1 MIKEY
6 DIEIYPCK
14 LWITDETDVYSLNKK
29 FAFCD
34 SDNLYEETTHS
45 LESIQKSWSNVIAT
59 TCGVINKETKEIGV
73 IVSIT
78 NVYEIDCKTIAH
90 ESVHIADYI
99 FQVTGMNSEDFSD
112 GNEQYAYLVGW
123 AAGCIFNFTKTIKD
137 GRIEIRQR

>member
-45 LESIQKSWSNVIAT
+45 LESVQESWSNANAL
-59 TCGVINKETKEIGV
+59 TCGVINRKTKEIG
-73 IVSIT
+73 IMVSIININT
-78 NVYEIDCKTIAH
+78 IDCKTIAH
-90 ESVHIADYI
+90 EAVHITDYI

-112 GNEQYAYLVGW
+112 GNEHYAYVVGW
-123 AAGCIFNFTKTIKD
+123 AAGCIFNFIKTVKD
-137 GRIEIRQR
+137 GRFEIR